1 MIFSAINAK
10 IIVNTYL
17 FFILY
22 SYTHNGKQD
31 DRMTDK
37 ELRKLSRLELLE
49 LLLKESS
56 ENQKLREELNKLKSE
71 NKIEKTAERLT
82 ETADNLDSSI
92 QNIETII
99 QNLIADKNT
108 ESAKDSKAESETEV
122 IEETETTDT
131 PESDILKQKKNSED
145 ADIYRRFMQFFYYNR
160 NNLVFLPDDLR
171 KDVTRRLSEIM
182 ENAQSKKSDDD

>member
-1 MIFSAINAK
+1 
-10 IIVNTYL
+10 
-17 FFILY
+17 
-22 SYTHNGKQD
+22 
-31 DRMTDK
+31 MTDK

-92 QNIETII
+92 QNIENYVAII
-99 QNLIADKNT
+99 QNLIAEKNT
-108 ESAKDSKAESETEV
+108 ESAKDSEAESENEV
-122 IEETETTDT
+122 IEETENTDI
-131 PESDILKQKKNSED
+131 PESDIQKQKKNSKD

-171 KDVTRRLSEIM
+171 EDVTRRLSEIM
-182 ENAQSKKSDDD
+182 ENAQSKKADDN

>member
-1 MIFSAINAK
+1 
-10 IIVNTYL
+10 
-17 FFILY
+17 
-22 SYTHNGKQD
+22 
-31 DRMTDK
+31 MTDK

-82 ETADNLDSSI
+82 ETADHLDSSL
-92 QNIETII
+92 QNIENYVTLMQSMISE
-99 QNLIADKNT
+99 KNT
-108 ESAKDSKAESETEV
+108 ESAKDSEAESETEV

-131 PESDILKQKKNSED
+131 PESDIQKQKKNSED

-182 ENAQSKKSDDD
+182 ENAQSKKTDEI